1 MSKGQKISKN
11 CTNGCIVQNNMTA
24 IDKEKIIV
32 KKRHQHLVNV
42 LEILSSIHLSPLILK
57 VVNIAFIDKISIK
70 FCSIINLVFSFRF
83 WTYFVFGVVTLV

>member
-32 KKRHQHLVNV
+32 KKLHRHLVNV
-42 LEILSSIHLSPLILK
+42 LEILSSTHLSPLILK
-57 VVNIAFIDKISIK
+57 VVNLAFIDKASIE
-70 FCSIINLVFSFRF
+70 FLSIINLVFSFLF
-83 WTYFVFGVVTLV
+83 WTYFVFGVVTFV